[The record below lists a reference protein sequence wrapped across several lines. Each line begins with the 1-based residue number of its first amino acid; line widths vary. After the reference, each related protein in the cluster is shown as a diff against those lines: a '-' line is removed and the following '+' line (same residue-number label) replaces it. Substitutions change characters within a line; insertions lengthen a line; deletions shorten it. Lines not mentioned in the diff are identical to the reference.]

1 MYVIC
6 LEQLQRHYQMQTLV
20 LDLETTVNCP
30 IGSHTANP
38 MWLGNK
44 VISAGWMDVD
54 EDNVVTA
61 YKKEGLDEA
70 LLVTSMGI
78 TESTLVV
85 GQNIKFDLLYLYR
98 NSPDKLPRLWDTQLA
113 AYILSGQQHLYAS
126 LDELTIEYVG
136 KKFVKDDRIKNY
148 WKAGVLTEDIPRA
161 ELVDYMKCDVL
172 NTAAIFKAQFK
183 EAEQAGVLTLILTQ
197 MDALRATTEM
207 NRNGMRV
214 DWAYVDA
221 CRISYG
227 HQIDSLNKEITSIA
241 PDLDYMSNKQLS
253 LYFFGGTE
261 KYTERTLVGEYKNG
275 KPKFKNVEL
284 ERTLD
289 GRYGSIGGVGK
300 SGYYSVDD
308 AVLDT
313 LHKAGDSVA
322 ELILRIRKCKK
333 IKETYYEGLS
343 SLRFPSNNIYPNLN
357 HCATKTGRLTANN
370 PNLQNQTDEGGVKAA
385 YVSRF
390 ADGKILELD
399 YSQLEMVALAYL
411 ANDKQLIE
419 DINNGRDMHK
429 ELYKGMYGRYPTDAE
444 RKPFKRFSFLLVYGG
459 GATTLMAQSGCDV
472 ATAKKFIRTFYSRY
486 KGVKAYHEEIVKHA
500 EKNVVITYDE
510 AKSGPIYT
518 YFHESPT
525 GRHYLFKKYPSEYRK
540 GEMTFSP
547 TELKNWPIQ
556 GFATGDVVPMM
567 VGTLLR
573 ELEKAGISR
582 SALLVMTVH
591 DSVVLDT
598 TEEVVY
604 KAACI
609 AKQTLENAPAY
620 LKAYFNIDF
629 PCILKVGVEVG
640 DNWQNTQELEIK

>member
-1 MYVIC
+1 MTTVI
-6 LEQLQRHYQMQTLV
+6 
-20 LDLETTVNCP
+20 LDLETTVRCP
-30 IGSHTANP
+30 VGSNTANP
-38 MWLGNK
+38 MWVGNK
-44 VISAGWMDVD
+44 IISAGWVDIDDVD
-54 EDNVVTA
+54 VVTA
-61 YKKEGLDEA
+61 YNDKGLDEA

-78 TESTLVV
+78 TSDTLVV

-98 NSPDKLPRLWDTQLA
+98 GTEDKLPRVWDVQLA

-136 KKFVKDDRIKNY
+136 KEFVKDDRIKEY
-148 WKAGVLTEDIPRA
+148 WKSGMATEDIPRT
-161 ELVDYMKCDVL
+161 ELVEYMKCDVL

-183 EAEQAGVLTLILTQ
+183 EAEELGVLTLILTQ
-197 MDALRATTEM
+197 MDALRATIEM

-214 DWAYVDA
+214 NWSYVDA
-221 CRISYG
+221 SRISYG
-227 HQIDSLNKEITSIA
+227 YQIDSLAKEITSIA

-275 KPKFKNVEL
+275 KPKFKNVES
-284 ERTLD
+284 ERTID
-289 GRYGSIGGVGK
+289 SKYGAIADVGK
-300 SGYYSVDD
+300 SGYHSVDD

-313 LHKAGDSVA
+313 LHKLGDSVA
-322 ELILRIRKCKK
+322 EYILRIRKCKK

-343 SLRFPSNNIYPNLN
+343 SLRFPSDNIYPNLN

-390 ADGKILELD
+390 ENGKILELD

-419 DINNGRDMHK
+419 DINNGRDMHR

-459 GATTLMAQSGCDV
+459 GITTLMAQSGCDR
-472 ATAKKFIRTFYSRY
+472 ATAKKFIDTFYSRY
-486 KGVKAYHEEIVKHA
+486 KGVKTYHEEIVKHA
-500 EKNVVITYDE
+500 EKNMVITYDE
-510 AKSGPIYT
+510 DKSGPIYT
-518 YFHESPT
+518 YYHSSPT
-525 GRHYLFKKYPSEYRK
+525 GRHYLFKKYPNEYRK

-582 SALLVMTVH
+582 QALLVMTVH

-598 TEEVVY
+598 EEEVVY

-609 AKQTLENAPAY
+609 AKRTLENAPMY

-629 PCILKVGVEVG
+629 PCLLKVGVEAG
-640 DNWQNTQELEIK
+640 SNWQNKEPLEMK